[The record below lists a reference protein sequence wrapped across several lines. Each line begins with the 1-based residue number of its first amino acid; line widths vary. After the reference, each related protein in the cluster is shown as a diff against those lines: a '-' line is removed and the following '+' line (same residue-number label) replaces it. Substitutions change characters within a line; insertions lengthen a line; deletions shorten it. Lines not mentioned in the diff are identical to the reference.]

1 MKQVSVTCLA
11 VFMVLL
17 GLPGVGQAQPPATVQ
32 VQGAIRGVDCQ
43 ASALTLETPGGVSVY
58 RTAASAAIMVNATG
72 VPFCGLR
79 QYLGASANVWLT
91 AMGNQLV
98 ITRID
103 AVAQTYQPTYRPSP
117 AAAPATPAPYGPPYS
132 VNGAIQAFDCQTNT
146 LVLGAQDGVH
156 VFPMAPNAA
165 VFINGARAAFCA
177 LRQFTGSYAVVWV
190 GANGGGFFAGRVDV
204 YAAAAVPPPGYYPAP
219 YYPYYYWPPIS
230 IGIGFVFGGC
240 CFHHHH

>member
-1 MKQVSVTCLA
+1 MKQVSAICLA

-17 GLPGVGQAQPPATVQ
+17 GLPGAGQAQPPTTVQ

-43 ASALTLETPGGVSVY
+43 ASTLTLETPGGVAVY
-58 RTAASAAIMVNATG
+58 RTAASAAITVNSTG
-72 VPFCGLR
+72 VPLCGLQ

-91 AMGNQLV
+91 ASGNELK

-103 AVAQTYQPTYRPSP
+103 AMVQTYQPPP
-117 AAAPATPAPYGPPYS
+117 APAPAAPASYGPPYPIY
-132 VNGAIQAFDCQTNT
+132 GAIQAFDCQTNT

-156 VFPMAPNAA
+156 VLPMAPNAA

-177 LRQFTGSYAVVWV
+177 LRQFTGSYAAVWV
-190 GANGGGFFAGRVDV
+190 GANGGGLFAGRVDV
-204 YAAAAVPPPGYYPAP
+204 YPAAAAPPPGYYPAP

-240 CFHHHH
+240 CFHHRR